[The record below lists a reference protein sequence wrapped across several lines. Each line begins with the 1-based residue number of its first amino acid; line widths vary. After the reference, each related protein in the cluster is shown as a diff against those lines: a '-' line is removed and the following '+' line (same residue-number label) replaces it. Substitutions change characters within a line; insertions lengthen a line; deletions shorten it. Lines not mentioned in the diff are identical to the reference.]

1 MHQNSFPYNSSYKN
15 TTKCIL
21 PRYIISIIH
30 CRTFWW
36 NASKYILAKYNKTYA
51 KYILPDKNQIAS
63 HPQYIKRQSDEIH
76 HNKTH
81 KKKVL
86 SINILPK
93 YFLQNSSK
101 WILSKKKNIK
111 LHPTKAHQIAS
122 FQSVS
127 KCILPKRIKMHSTKA
142 HQNASYQ
149 SASNCILPKYIKMH
163 PTKVHP
169 KATSRKYIK
178 MHPTKVHRNAS

>member
-1 MHQNSFPYNSSYKN
+1 MHQNSFPYNSSYQN

-51 KYILPDKNQIAS
+51 KYILPDKNQNAS

-81 KKKVL
+81 QK
-86 SINILPK
+86 SPINKHTTKILPAK
-93 YFLQNSSK
+93 FIKMNPFP
-101 WILSKKKNIK
+101 KNIK
-111 LHPTKAHQIAS
+111 LHPTK
-122 FQSVS
+122 V
-127 KCILPKRIKMHSTKA
+127 

-149 SASNCILPKYIKMH
+149 SASKCILPKHIKMH
-163 PTKVHP
+163 PTKACWVVIEV
-169 KATSRKYIK
+169 YIFNWIVFFWYDCYRRWQGK
-178 MHPTKVHRNAS
+178 ETQLRSQSFILGDSIQ

>member
-1 MHQNSFPYNSSYKN
+1 MHQNSFHYNSSYKN

-51 KYILPDKNQIAS
+51 KYILPDKNQNAS

-81 KKKVL
+81 QK
-86 SINILPK
+86 SPINKHATKILPAK
-93 YFLQNSSK
+93 F
-101 WILSKKKNIK
+101 IK
-111 LHPTKAHQIAS
+111 MNPIPNKHQIAS
-122 FQSVS
+122 YQSTS

-149 SASNCILPKYIKMH
+149 SVLSCNWSFFFNLIVFFWYDCYRRWQGKETQLRSQSFILGDSIQ
-163 PTKVHP
+163 
-169 KATSRKYIK
+169 
-178 MHPTKVHRNAS
+178 